1 MIQCLPKGVVVWMKE
16 RIEELRKALKLSQG
30 EFGEKIGLAASG
42 VSGIETG
49 YRIVQER
56 HIKLILSAF
65 PDVSEDW
72 LRNGVGEMFKA
83 SSSEAERLV
92 KKYKFPDI
100 VRKLLTVY
108 EGMND
113 AQKEAV
119 LEYAQRVIASLI
131 DGDGIEAKVAAYR
144 EELLSE
150 KDTRTLSASQTG
162 NGTTD

>member
-1 MIQCLPKGVVVWMKE
+1 MKD
-16 RIEELRKALKLSQG
+16 RIKALRKQLNISQEVFGRRIGITGASVSRLESG
-30 EFGEKIGLAASG
+30 ENEPSPQTIIFICKE
-42 VSGIETG
+42 
-49 YRIVQER
+49 
-56 HIKLILSAF
+56 F
-65 PDVSEDW
+65 DVSEDW

-92 KKYKFPDI
+92 KKYQFPDI

-131 DGDGIEAKVAAYR
+131 DGDGIEAKVSAYR

>member
-1 MIQCLPKGVVVWMKE
+1 MNE
-16 RIEELRKALKLSQG
+16 RIKELRKTLGISQEKFGARIKISGASVSKIESGENNPSEQTLSLIVA
-30 EFGEKIGLAASG
+30 EF
-42 VSGIETG
+42 
-49 YRIVQER
+49 
-56 HIKLILSAF
+56 
-65 PDVSEDW
+65 DVSEDW

-92 KKYKFPDI
+92 KKYQFPDI

-162 NGTTD
+162 NGTD

>member
-1 MIQCLPKGVVVWMKE
+1 MNE
-16 RIEELRKALKLSQG
+16 RIKELRKALGISQEKFGARIKISGASVSKIESGENNPSEQTLSLIIA
-30 EFGEKIGLAASG
+30 EF
-42 VSGIETG
+42 
-49 YRIVQER
+49 
-56 HIKLILSAF
+56 
-65 PDVSEDW
+65 DVSEDW

-100 VRKLLTVY
+100 VKKLLKVY
-108 EGMND
+108 EGMNE
-113 AQKEAV
+113 AQQEAV

-150 KDTRTLSASQTG
+150 KDTQTSSASQTG
-162 NGTTD
+162 KGETA

>member
-1 MIQCLPKGVVVWMKE
+1 MKD
-16 RIEELRKALKLSQG
+16 RIKALRKQLNISQEVFGRRIGITGASVSRLESG
-30 EFGEKIGLAASG
+30 ENEPSPQTIIFICKE
-42 VSGIETG
+42 
-49 YRIVQER
+49 
-56 HIKLILSAF
+56 F
-65 PDVSEDW
+65 DVSEDW

-92 KKYKFPDI
+92 KKYQFPDI

-150 KDTRTLSASQTG
+150 KDTRTSSASQTG
-162 NGTTD
+162 NGTD